1 MQSELCDEKRA
12 SFDIQTVDTYIHT
25 NSRYPDQR
33 FDQGICSFLV
43 RHIVYSTYIYTIQ
56 STEKSLFMR
65 KIVSVASVNSEHQDQ
80 PVKSTCTVWSG
91 HELSIVCKSIIKHG
105 ADFFKKTPNAQ
116 MKTARA
122 HLLNWAWLSLFRI
135 ITVQLIRA
143 PKCCRTVLLSPVQA
157 HICFILLNTISISS
171 KTRSHCPLNCIQNNL
186 SICPYYLCNSG
197 QKSMAL
203 IKIFRQ
209 MLTYTG
215 QITWFRDL
223 AAQRLACIIVKFFLS
238 NTSWKKKSG
247 LFVDHVT
254 FAARILPFCCK

>member
-1 MQSELCDEKRA
+1 MVKCNQNYAMRKEPFLTY
-12 SFDIQTVDTYIHT
+12 IQTVDTYIHT

-91 HELSIVCKSIIKHG
+91 HELFIVCKSIIKHG
-105 ADFFKKTPNAQ
+105 ADFFQKTPNAQ

-122 HLLNWAWLSLFRI
+122 RLLNWAWLSLFRI

-143 PKCCRTVLLSPVQA
+143 PECCRTVLLSPVQA

-171 KTRSHCPLNCIQNNL
+171 LINKDNCN
-186 SICPYYLCNSG
+186 Y
-197 QKSMAL
+197 
-203 IKIFRQ
+203 
-209 MLTYTG
+209 
-215 QITWFRDL
+215 
-223 AAQRLACIIVKFFLS
+223 
-238 NTSWKKKSG
+238 
-247 LFVDHVT
+247 
-254 FAARILPFCCK
+254 

>member
-1 MQSELCDEKRA
+1 MCAVPKHMHFWPDCYKHTLLAAKVGEMQSELCHEKRA
-12 SFDIQTVDTYIHT
+12 FFDIHT
-25 NSRYPDQR
+25 NSRYLYTYKQQIPWSEVWSGNLLFPGQAHSI
-33 FDQGICSFLV
+33 Q
-43 RHIVYSTYIYTIQ
+43 HIYIYTIQ

-91 HELSIVCKSIIKHG
+91 HELFIVCKSIIKHG

-122 HLLNWAWLSLFRI
+122 RLLNWAWLSLFRI

-171 KTRSHCPLNCIQNNL
+171 
-186 SICPYYLCNSG
+186 
-197 QKSMAL
+197 L
-203 IKIFRQ
+203 INKELQ
-209 MLTYTG
+209 L
-215 QITWFRDL
+215 L
-223 AAQRLACIIVKFFLS
+223 
-238 NTSWKKKSG
+238 
-247 LFVDHVT
+247 
-254 FAARILPFCCK
+254 ILVCS

>member
-1 MQSELCDEKRA
+1 MCAVPKHMHFWPDCYKHTLIAAKVGEMQSELCREKRA
-12 SFDIQTVDTYIHT
+12 FFDIHT
-25 NSRYPDQR
+25 NSRYLYTYKQQIPWSEVWSGNLFFPGQAHSI
-33 FDQGICSFLV
+33 Q
-43 RHIVYSTYIYTIQ
+43 HIYIYTIQ

-91 HELSIVCKSIIKHG
+91 HELFIVCKSIIKHS

-122 HLLNWAWLSLFRI
+122 RLLNWAWLSLFRI

-171 KTRSHCPLNCIQNNL
+171 LINKDNCN
-186 SICPYYLCNSG
+186 Y
-197 QKSMAL
+197 
-203 IKIFRQ
+203 
-209 MLTYTG
+209 
-215 QITWFRDL
+215 
-223 AAQRLACIIVKFFLS
+223 
-238 NTSWKKKSG
+238 
-247 LFVDHVT
+247 
-254 FAARILPFCCK
+254 